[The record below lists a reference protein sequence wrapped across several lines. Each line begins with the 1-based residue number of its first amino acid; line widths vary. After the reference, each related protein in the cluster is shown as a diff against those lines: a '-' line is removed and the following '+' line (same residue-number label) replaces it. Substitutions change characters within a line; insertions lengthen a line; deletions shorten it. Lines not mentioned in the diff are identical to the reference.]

1 MRLRRSSTE
10 DAGIS
15 RRRHGRGFGYR
26 DARGRPITDD
36 ATRDRIASLAIPP
49 AWEDVWIC
57 ADDRGHLQAAGLD
70 ADGRRQYRYHEA
82 WTERAGRQKFARV
95 RELAAATQPLRA
107 RITRDL
113 GADDPATRSL
123 AIAARLIDSLGVRV
137 GLERYALER
146 GTIGALTMTAEH
158 VTLRGSVL
166 RFEFPAK
173 SGVQWTDRLEDAALA
188 AAVRE
193 ALRAAANTD
202 SSSGSSPPRL
212 TDWQDDSGT
221 RHLTPSALGRYLS
234 ASAGLPI
241 TAKDLRTLIGS
252 RTAAEALARRGP
264 VPRAEQDAAIREA
277 VVAVAERLRN
287 TPAVARAS
295 YIDPLVLERY
305 RRGRTARLGRDGL
318 SDAAF
323 AELLD

>member
-1 MRLRRSSTE
+1 MRVRRSSTE
-10 DAGIS
+10 DPGII
-15 RRRHGRGFGYR
+15 RRRHGRGFAYR

-36 ATRDRIASLAIPP
+36 AILDRIASLAIPP
-49 AWEDVWIC
+49 AWDDVWIC
-57 ADDRGHLQAAGLD
+57 ADERGHLQAAGLD

-95 RELAAATQPLRA
+95 RELANSTQPLRA

-113 GADDPATRSL
+113 AADDPATRSV

-158 VTLRGSVL
+158 VKVRGEVL
-166 RFEFPAK
+166 RFDFPAK

-188 AAVRE
+188 TAVRS
-193 ALRAAANTD
+193 ALRGLVESDDAAD
-202 SSSGSSPPRL
+202 RRL
-212 TDWQDDSGT
+212 TDWHDESGT
-221 RHLTPSALGRYLS
+221 RHLTPSTLGRYLS
-234 ASAGLPI
+234 TSAGLPT

-264 VPRAEQDAAIREA
+264 VARKEQDAVIRDA
-277 VVAVAERLRN
+277 VVTVAERLRN

-323 AELLD
+323 AELVG

>member
-1 MRLRRSSTE
+1 MRLRRTSP
-10 DAGIS
+10 DDPGIT
-15 RRRHGRGFGYR
+15 RRRHGRGFAYR

-36 ATRDRIASLAIPP
+36 AVRDRIASLAIPP
-49 AWEDVWIC
+49 AWKDVWIC

-95 RELAAATQPLRA
+95 RQLAATTQPLRA

-113 GADDPATRSL
+113 SSEDPATRSV
-123 AIAARLIDSLGVRV
+123 AIAARLIVALGVRV
-137 GLERYALER
+137 GLERYALEH

-158 VTLRGSVL
+158 VRLRGPVL
-166 RFEFPAK
+166 RFDFPAK
-173 SGVQWTDRLEDAALA
+173 SGVQWTDRLEDPALA
-188 AAVRE
+188 TAVRG
-193 ALRAAANTD
+193 ALRGLVENADPAD
-202 SSSGSSPPRL
+202 RRL
-212 TDWQDDSGT
+212 TDWHDETGT
-221 RHLTPSALGRYLS
+221 RHLTPATLGHYLS
-234 ASAGLPI
+234 DSAGLPI

-264 VPRAEQDAAIREA
+264 VPRKEQDAAIRDA
-277 VVAVAERLRN
+277 VVTVAERLRN

-305 RRGRTARLGRDGL
+305 RRGHTARLGREGL

>member
-10 DAGIS
+10 DPGII
-15 RRRHGRGFGYR
+15 RRRHGRGFAYR

-36 ATRDRIASLAIPP
+36 AVRDRIASLTIPP

-57 ADDRGHLQAAGLD
+57 ADERGHLQAAGVD

-95 RELAAATQPLRA
+95 RELASNTQPLRA

-113 GADDPATRSL
+113 ASDDAATRSV

-158 VTLRGSVL
+158 VRVRGSVL
-166 RFEFPAK
+166 HFDFPAK
-173 SGVQWTDRLEDAALA
+173 SGVQWTDRLEDPALA
-188 AAVRE
+188 TAVRT
-193 ALRAAANTD
+193 ALRSLVESAD
-202 SSSGSSPPRL
+202 SADRRL
-212 TDWQDDSGT
+212 TDWHDESGT
-221 RHLTPSALGRYLS
+221 RHLAPSTLGRYLS
-234 ASAGLPI
+234 DSAGLPI

-264 VPRAEQDAAIREA
+264 VPRAQQDAAVREA
-277 VVAVAERLRN
+277 VVTVAERLRN
-287 TPAVARAS
+287 TPAVARSS

-323 AELLD
+323 AELLA